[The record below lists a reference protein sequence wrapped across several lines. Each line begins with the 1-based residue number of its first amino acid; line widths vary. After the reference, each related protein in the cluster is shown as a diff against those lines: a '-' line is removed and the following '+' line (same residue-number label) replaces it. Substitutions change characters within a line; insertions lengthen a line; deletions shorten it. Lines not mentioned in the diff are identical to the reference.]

1 MPSIIPV
8 PVLRSSDPLVY
19 RRLLGQI
26 QSDQLSLL
34 RIQDRVSTG
43 RRIQVPSED
52 APAAVRA
59 MGLQRLLEQKNQS
72 AHNLDSTQSYLS
84 ASEAAIGGVS
94 DVIIDTRALA
104 LSMADNTR
112 TDIERDAAAAEISRA
127 VRRNASWR
135 HAVFIRGRLHRV
147 QRQ

>member
-43 RRIQVPSED
+43 RRVQVPSED

-84 ASEAAIGGVS
+84 ASEAAF
-94 DVIIDTRALA
+94 
-104 LSMADNTR
+104 R
-112 TDIERDAAAAEISRA
+112 T
-127 VRRNASWR
+127 
-135 HAVFIRGRLHRV
+135 
-147 QRQ
+147 